1 MTPGSHSS
9 VIRMNPTIAQALT
22 GAALDAVDARV
33 LLRHALGVDDAWLI
47 AHGRDALTSA
57 QHQRFEAAVARRRA
71 GEPVAYITG
80 TREFFG
86 LDFNVTPAVLIPR
99 PETELLVE
107 WALEQIAPDANA
119 RVLDLGTG
127 SGCIAISVARA
138 RPRVRV
144 MAVDCAAAAIEVA
157 RANAQRHGVVNVEF
171 RESDWF
177 SEVAG
182 WRFELIVANPPY
194 IAAGDAH
201 LSAGDLRFE
210 PAAALASGADGL
222 DAIRLIVAAAPQYL
236 QAGGWLA
243 FEHGYDQAPR
253 CRDLLVRAGFAQV
266 FSRADLAGI
275 ERISGGCLDAT
286 QRSR

>member
-1 MTPGSHSS
+1 MTRGPRAS
-9 VIRMNPTIAQALT
+9 VIRMNPTIAQALAT
-22 GAALDAVDARV
+22 AGLEPVDARV

-47 AHGRDALTSA
+47 AHDRDLLTSA
-57 QHQRFEAAVARRRA
+57 QRDRFEAAVARRGA

-86 LDFNVTPAVLIPR
+86 LEFALTPAVLIPR

-107 WALEQIAPDANA
+107 WVLEHIAPDANA

-127 SGCIAISVARA
+127 SGCIAISVAHA
-138 RPRVRV
+138 RPRARV
-144 MAVDCAAAAIEVA
+144 MAIDCAAAAIEIA
-157 RANAQRHGVVNVEF
+157 RANAQRHRAINVEF
-171 RESDWF
+171 REDDWF
-177 SEVAG
+177 SALAG

-194 IAAGDAH
+194 IAAGDPH

-210 PAAALASGADGL
+210 PAGALASGADGL

-236 QAGGWLA
+236 QAGGWLV

-253 CRDLLVRAGFAQV
+253 CRDLLARAGFAQV

-286 QRSR
+286 QRNR